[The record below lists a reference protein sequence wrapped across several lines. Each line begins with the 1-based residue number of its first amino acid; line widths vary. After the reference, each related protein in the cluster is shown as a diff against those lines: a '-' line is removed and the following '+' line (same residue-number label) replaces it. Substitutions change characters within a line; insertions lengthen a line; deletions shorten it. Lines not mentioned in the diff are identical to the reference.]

1 MRLRSLLFVVA
12 LGVSG
17 CDRPQQQPAP
27 APTPEA
33 APPRHRA
40 APRDPGANLGA
51 DPGASAGERA
61 ESENAIPLALRGDWV
76 ADATGDCR
84 AASPRAAAMLRITDD
99 TVTDRD
105 GAALIVSI
113 DQISADYLRATF
125 AVRRGG
131 QIARTRRT
139 LYLPEDG
146 QRLTIRIPAVAGD
159 AGGNGSGHGAGNGA
173 GNSNAATITTRYRR
187 CSVSNGN

>member
-27 APTPEA
+27 APAPEA

-40 APRDPGANLGA
+40 APRDPGPDPLA
-51 DPGASAGERA
+51 DPGASTGERA
-61 ESENAIPLALRGDWV
+61 ESENTIPLALRGDWV

-84 AASPRAAAMLRITDD
+84 AASPPAAARLRITDD

-105 GAALIVSI
+105 GAAVIESI

-139 LYLPEDG
+139 LYLTEDG
-146 QRLTIRIPAVAGD
+146 QRLTIRTPAVAGD
-159 AGGNGSGHGAGNGA
+159 AAGNGA
-173 GNSNAATITTRYRR
+173 GKGAGNGDAARITTRYRR
-187 CSVSNGN
+187 CSMSNGN